1 MSRAAADLM
10 SPAAAALIRPAG
22 VVPVLASHPA
32 AGPPDPAVASDL
44 RGVAQEGAQAVLE
57 VRVASAV
64 GQVAAVSVEAG
75 AANGDLR
82 NCVAAL
88 GAAGATYPSFHL
100 SDPDDVADPDVNF
113 RQVANDFFPSEQ
125 MQLMKFN
132 GAAWEVFGDI
142 ITDEVGQ
149 PEDQAPQRGALL
161 DPHYPG
167 ISGSTSDAS
176 WASDCCQPR

>member
-113 RQVANDFFPSEQ
+113 RQVANDFF
-125 MQLMKFN
+125 N
-132 GAAWEVFGDI
+132 RTDAV
-142 ITDEVGQ
+142 DEV
-149 PEDQAPQRGALL
+149 QRRGM
-161 DPHYPG
+161 
-167 ISGSTSDAS
+167 GSV
-176 WASDCCQPR
+176 RRHHHR

>member
-1 MSRAAADLM
+1 MSPAAAAPMSRAAADLM

-32 AGPPDPAVASDL
+32 AGPPDPAVALDL

-113 RQVANDFFPSEQ
+113 RQVANDFF
-125 MQLMKFN
+125 N
-132 GAAWEVFGDI
+132 RTDAV
-142 ITDEVGQ
+142 DEV
-149 PEDQAPQRGALL
+149 QRRGM
-161 DPHYPG
+161 
-167 ISGSTSDAS
+167 GSV
-176 WASDCCQPR
+176 RRHHHR